1 MWKYIAYNMDRLKTK
16 HVVNKH
22 IFLKDLLRKWGIMA
36 QGFKYRESDMYGIKS
51 KVQHSLAV
59 LYVSYEQAAIFKLFL
74 PVSTS
79 ITWR

>member
-1 MWKYIAYNMDRLKTK
+1 
-16 HVVNKH
+16 
-22 IFLKDLLRKWGIMA
+22 MA

-79 ITWR
+79 IT